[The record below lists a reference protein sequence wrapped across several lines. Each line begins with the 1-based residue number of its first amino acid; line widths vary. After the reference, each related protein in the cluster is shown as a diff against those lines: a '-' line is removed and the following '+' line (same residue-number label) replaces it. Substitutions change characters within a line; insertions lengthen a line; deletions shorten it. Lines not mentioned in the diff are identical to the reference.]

1 MGKVT
6 SHINSSEMLSSID
19 LITKSRGV
27 NVDIASLS
35 SQLADIAN

>member
-19 LITKSRGV
+19 LINQSRGV
-27 NVDIASLS
+27 NADIASLS
-35 SQLADIAN
+35 SQLAV